1 MYNLRR
7 SLIFD
12 QKNSKNNSETSPTT
26 KIGEYIPCIYSMST
40 IWAFHNIEN
49 KRSLNHGEDYMKTF
63 FIFLREHAA
72 DVVNFKNRKLV
83 PLTEEELKLHQDLF
97 VQ

>member
-40 IWAFHNIEN
+40 I
-49 KRSLNHGEDYMKTF
+49 
-63 FIFLREHAA
+63 
-72 DVVNFKNRKLV
+72 
-83 PLTEEELKLHQDLF
+83 
-97 VQ
+97 